1 MKREVKIGFLVL
13 ISGVVL
19 YLGFNFLKG
28 KNFFTTDNTYYVVYD
43 NVDGLTVSNTVSL
56 NGFQIGRVDEIKI
69 LHDKGDSLLV
79 TMHLESSVKI
89 ASKATAFLTD
99 DGLLGGKKI
108 IIENKGSLEN
118 NLESESYLLAK
129 TDKGLGDIVMEKV
142 DPVLTR
148 VNATVDNLN
157 DLLDKEAKKSLQNTF
172 SSLETTMKNFEK
184 SSVVL
189 NQIMVNNNKKIGA
202 IASNLQTLSANL
214 NQTVTQV
221 QPLIAN
227 LNTLA
232 DSLNDLELKK
242 TLANVDKTITD
253 LNSIVVK
260 IDSGQGTLAQL
271 INQDELHTNLN
282 QTVKD
287 LDSLFVDMK
296 ERPKRY
302 VHFSVFGKKDK
313 EDKKEKKG
321 N

>member
-1 MKREVKIGFLVL
+1 MRREVKIGFLVL

-28 KNFFTTDNTYYVVYD
+28 KNFFTTDNTYYVIYD

-56 NGFQIGRVDEIKI
+56 NGFQIGRVDEIRI

-108 IIENKGSLEN
+108 IIQNNGSLEN
-118 NLESESYLLAK
+118 NLDSESYLLAK
-129 TDKGLGDIVMEKV
+129 TDKTLGDVVMDKV

-148 VNATVDNLN
+148 VNGTIDNLN

-172 SSLETTMKNFEK
+172 ISLETTMKNFEK

-202 IASNLQTLSANL
+202 IASNLETLSANL

-253 LNSIVVK
+253 LNSVVAK

-271 INQDELHTNLN
+271 INEGELHTNLN

-313 EDKKEKKG
+313 DEKEEKKEK
-321 N
+321 